1 MSKAEPAN
9 PVHMDT
15 GASTRWTTVNFAE
28 AIQGVQ
34 KPLGWAMWNLS
45 MEASIR
51 LAFGALGVLAHSEV
65 PVPDSAD
72 ARLSGIFFGRAA
84 GNVDVFHLLG
94 DRMPGSTG
102 DGLEEKLFG
111 KEPDPNGP
119 ARKPL
124 AAYRRYPI
132 VAVSMPRAAR
142 RSAKLLGPMRAE
154 YRQWWQR
161 SVLDRPPADLAGAQQ
176 LYRDA
181 ANRFVEVGK
190 HHALVSLLANALL
203 EQLDAIAEQGT
214 GDASLAMNLAT
225 GYGSMEETELIEDLW
240 LAAHD
245 QLELDQVIRRH
256 GYHGPDEGELS
267 SRTWREDHSPLESII
282 RSYTRNDLANPRER
296 EARQISRR
304 HETERQ
310 VLSGLP
316 GFKRPGARLTMRLA
330 GVYIPQRELGKA
342 SFLHSLDAARCAAR
356 VGGRELAA
364 SGVLADPE
372 DAFFLTGEEFLAGP
386 DASIRDAIAER
397 KERHV
402 RYKTLELPPW
412 FTGPPTP
419 VAVNGAE
426 PAEGEE
432 PRVAESELHGIG
444 IVGEQVT
451 GRARVIHDPNDADL
465 EPGDI
470 LVCVTTDPSWT
481 PLFML
486 ADALVIDTGGAMS
499 HGAIVARE
507 LGVTCVINTVTG
519 TRDIPDGATITV
531 DGSSGL
537 VSIDSATL
545 SSTA

>member
-1 MSKAEPAN
+1 MTKPEPTN
-9 PVHMDT
+9 PVHMST
-15 GASTRWTTVNFAE
+15 GATTRWTTVNFAE

-34 KPLGWAMWNLS
+34 KPLGWAMWDLS

-51 LAFGALGVLAHSEV
+51 LAFGALGVLARSEV
-65 PVPDSAD
+65 PVPESSDE
-72 ARLSGIFFGRAA
+72 RLSGIFFGRAA

-111 KEPDPNGP
+111 KEPDPDGP

-124 AAYRRYPI
+124 AAYKRYPI
-132 VAVSMPRAAR
+132 VAASMPRAAR
-142 RSAKLLGPMRAE
+142 RSAKVLGPMRAE
-154 YRQWWQR
+154 YREWWQR
-161 SVLDRPPADLAGAQQ
+161 AVLDQPPRDLAGAQR
-176 LYRDA
+176 LYAEA
-181 ANRFVEVGK
+181 ADRFVEVGK

-203 EQLDAIAEQGT
+203 EQLDAIATQAT

-245 QLELDQVIRRH
+245 RLELDEVVRRH

-267 SRTWREDHSPLESII
+267 SRTWREDRSPLESII
-282 RSYTRNDLANPRER
+282 RNYTRNDLQNPRDR
-296 EARQISRR
+296 EARQIARR
-304 HETERQ
+304 RETELR

-316 GFKRPGARLTMRLA
+316 AVKRPGAKLTMRLA
-330 GVYIPQRELGKA
+330 SVYIPLRELGKA
-342 SFLHSLDAARCAAR
+342 SFLHCLDAARCAAR
-356 VGGRELAA
+356 VGGGELVRA
-364 SGVLADPE
+364 GVLADPE
-372 DAFFLTGEEFLAGP
+372 DVFFLTGEEFLAGP
-386 DASIRDAIAER
+386 DASIQGAIAER
-397 KERHV
+397 TERHR
-402 RYKTLELPPW
+402 RYRTLELPPS
-412 FTGPPTP
+412 FTGPPAP
-419 VAVNGAE
+419 IPIGVPE
-426 PAEGEE
+426 PALAGSET
-432 PRVAESELHGIG
+432 RAVTELHGIG
-444 IVGEQVT
+444 IVGEKVT
-451 GRARVIHDPNDADL
+451 GRARVINDPNDADL

-519 TRDIPDGATITV
+519 TRDIPDGVTITV
-531 DGSSGL
+531 DGSDGS
-537 VSIDSATL
+537 VVIQAAVA
-545 SSTA
+545 STA